1 MLEYIYFVKCP
12 GCEDEHFSFFN
23 DAKDF
28 AMGCLSQKPI
38 ITQIEVDRNDFGEC
52 VDSCDLGTVWS
63 WEEMM
68 ETEDEPI
75 ESVTKSIFTR
85 DDLKQFDPD
94 NDPEFAS
101 LDNPVDFT
109 TEEDSFSNLDDV
121 IDFLVED
128 EEEAIAGYEKV
139 EDAVEDFDVEN
150 KKEISDTLN
159 HIKAEEEEHIKELE
173 ALLDSSVDEA
183 FNENSFELMRNKRE
197 DRAEF
202 DEETGEWIL
211 VDYDDNGTPFNK
223 LSRKPIPEGMTIK
236 QIVEEM
242 EDNEDTV
249 ECTRCG
255 ELFDKASC
263 HHNKEGLGWCCSKCE
278 SVDALAEASD
288 RPLYIIKD
296 RNGNQLSSPNTDDSE
311 LWDRVESLDPN
322 GRRGLMVV
330 AYTGS
335 RVDESFN
342 PIKEVEFNY
351 DDLAV
356 TLQGPK
362 RAVDDWD
369 EKEDIV
375 SHSIYKK
382 QRDVATDI
390 WENFIEEEDV
400 APHTLEDLNDD
411 RLWDDFLATH
421 FDELLDKY
429 YDKLLDYYRDDAR
442 SDYEANNVLES
453 VKLKSF
459 LEELEEPEDYRK
471 HLIDCPEC
479 GVSESFDRGTG
490 FCINCGF
497 NI

>member
-12 GCEDEHFSFFN
+12 GCEDEHFDFFN

-28 AMGCLSQKPI
+28 AMSCLSQKPI

-52 VDSCDLGTVWS
+52 VDSCDLGTIWS

-68 ETEDEPI
+68 NTEDEPVNSI
-75 ESVTKSIFTR
+75 SKSIFTR
-85 DDLKQFDPD
+85 DDFKQFDPD
-94 NDPEFAS
+94 NDPEF
-101 LDNPVDFT
+101 T
-109 TEEDSFSNLDDV
+109 NLDDT
-121 IDFLVED
+121 L
-128 EEEAIAGYEKV
+128 
-139 EDAVEDFDVEN
+139 
-150 KKEISDTLN
+150 DT
-159 HIKAEEEEHIKELE
+159 
-173 ALLDSSVDEA
+173 VP
-183 FNENSFELMRNKRE
+183 
-197 DRAEF
+197 
-202 DEETGEWIL
+202 
-211 VDYDDNGTPFNK
+211 DNF
-223 LSRKPIPEGMTIK
+223 RKPIPADMSIEDL
-236 QIVEEM
+236 VEEL
-242 EDNEDTV
+242 EENEDTV
-249 ECTRCG
+249 ECTKCG

-296 RNGNQLSSPNTDDSE
+296 RNGNQLSAPNTDDSE

-351 DDLAV
+351 DDLDV

-362 RAVDDWD
+362 RDVDDWD

-375 SHSIYKK
+375 NHSIYKK
-382 QRDVATDI
+382 QRDVATNI
-390 WENFIEEEDV
+390 WENFIEEKDV
-400 APHTLEDLNDD
+400 VPHTLEDLNDD

-429 YDKLLDYYRDDAR
+429 YDQLLDYYRDEAR
-442 SDYEANNVLES
+442 NDYEANNVLES
-453 VKLKSF
+453 VKPKQF

-471 HLIDCPEC
+471 HLVDCPEC
-479 GVSESFDRGTG
+479 GVNESFDPATG
-490 FCINCGF
+490 ICINCGF